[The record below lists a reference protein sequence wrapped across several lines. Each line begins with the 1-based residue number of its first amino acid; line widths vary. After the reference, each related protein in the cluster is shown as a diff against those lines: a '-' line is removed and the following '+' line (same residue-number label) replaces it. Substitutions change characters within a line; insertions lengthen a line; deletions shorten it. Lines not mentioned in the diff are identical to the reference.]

1 MQEMSPGIFSDKGR
15 IYTLNSRPG
24 QKVYGEPLV
33 KKTGKEFREWIPFR
47 SKLGAAIKKGLKK
60 VPLSPGMKI
69 LYLGAAT
76 GTTCSHLSDIV
87 GEEGMIFSV
96 EFSERMMREFLRVC
110 SQRKNLIPIMADARK
125 PEEYGDVVEKADLVY
140 CDIAQPDATEV
151 AIRNCSKFLRP
162 GGHLMIA
169 IKSRSV
175 DITKKPDQIYREEI
189 QKLKKA
195 GFSVVDWKKL
205 DPYEKDHA
213 FILCAFPVGNHAG
226 FACRTNEVLMS

>member
-1 MQEMSPGIFSDKGR
+1 MQEISPGIFLDKGR
-15 IYTLNSRPG
+15 IYTANSRQG
-24 QKVYGEPLV
+24 QRVYGEPLV
-33 KKTGKEFREWIPFR
+33 KRGGKEYREWIPSR

-60 VPLSPGMKI
+60 IPISPGMKV

-87 GEEGMIFSV
+87 SDGLIFSV

-110 SQRKNLIPIMADARK
+110 SQRKNLIPVMGDARK
-125 PEEYGDVVEKADLVY
+125 PQEYGDVVEKVDLVY

-151 AIRNCSKFLRP
+151 AIRNCSDFLKP

-189 QKLKKA
+189 RKLEKA

-213 FILCAFPVGNHAG
+213 FILCVSSGGH
-226 FACRTNEVLMS
+226 

>member
-1 MQEMSPGIFSDKGR
+1 M
-15 IYTLNSRPG
+15 YTVNSRPG
-24 QKVYGEPLV
+24 QRVYGEPLV
-33 KKTGKEFREWIPFR
+33 KKGGKEYREWIPFR
-47 SKLGAAIKKGLKK
+47 SKLGAAIKKGLKEI
-60 VPLSPGMKI
+60 PLFRGMKI

-87 GEEGMIFSV
+87 GEEGLIFSV

-110 SQRKNLIPIMADARK
+110 SQRKNLIPIMGDARK
-125 PEEYGDVVEKADLVY
+125 PQDYENVVEKADLVY

-151 AIRNCSKFLRP
+151 AIRNCQSFLKP
-162 GGHLMIA
+162 GGYLMIA

-175 DITKKPDQIYREEI
+175 DIAKKPDQIYREEL

-213 FILCAFPVGNHAG
+213 FILCTSAIKH
-226 FACRTNEVLMS
+226 